1 MATIVTRVT
10 GATAKNAPLTSAEL
24 DTNFINLN
32 TNKLETS
39 WTGSTNL
46 VTLGTVATGTWNAT
60 TISTGKGGTG
70 LTTFTSGG
78 ALYATSAS
86 ALTTGTLPVTAGGT
100 GVTTS
105 TGTGSNVL
113 STSPTLVTPTLGVA
127 AATSL
132 TTSGDIT
139 VGGNLIVNG
148 TTTTINS
155 TTITVDDKNIEL
167 GSVATPTNTTADGGG
182 ITLKGATDKTFN
194 WVNATS
200 AWTSSEHID
209 LAAGKSVYL
218 RGATSGTVV
227 LAVPAVAGTT
237 TITFPATTGT
247 VVTTGDIGTV
257 TSTMIADGTIVN
269 ADISASAAIAVSKLA
284 ASTISGITLG
294 NNLNTLTMNV
304 SGTGLSGSATY
315 NGSAAATFTVTS
327 NATSANTA
335 STVVARDASG
345 NFTAGA
351 ITAAL
356 TGNASTA
363 TTLQTAR
370 TINGVSFNGS
380 ANITVTADASTLT
393 GTVLKSTVV
402 SSSLTSVGTIA
413 TGTWNATNI
422 SLNTGGT
429 NASLTAA
436 AGGIVYSTASAMA
449 ITSVGTAGQVLTSN
463 GTSAPSWATFN
474 ALPSQTGNVGK
485 YLTTD
490 GSTASWATISAGI
503 TVSDDI
509 STNASYYPALMTAT
523 SGSRSSAKVSSTSL
537 YFNPSTG
544 TLNATVFNSL
554 SDATQ
559 KTNTVKIEN
568 ATSTLNKID
577 GFEFDWVDNGKHSAG
592 VIAQKLEEILPFLVD
607 TNENG
612 VKSVNYAGLIAY
624 LIESNKELSKRI
636 EVLENK

>member
-247 VVTTGDIGTV
+247 VVTTGDTGTV

-449 ITSVGTAGQVLTSN
+449 ITGAGTAGQVLTSN